1 MRIAVISDVHANPA
15 ALRAVLADI
24 QAAAPDAVV
33 SCGDLAAGPLPHP
46 AIGLLRGLDI
56 PVYCVRGNADRAMIE
71 TFDRTADPAATG
83 EDDNAASMSGWAGT
97 QLTREERDY
106 LATFAAT
113 LTFDVD
119 GLGPVLFC
127 HATPRSDEEV
137 ILATSSQR
145 HLDAALAGV
154 REPTV
159 VCGHTHMQFDRPAGR
174 HRLVNVGSVGMPYGQ
189 PGAYWALLGPGVS
202 LRRTS
207 YDLQAAASEIRRTSR
222 WPEAESFAAE
232 NVLQPPSADEALAY
246 FQQLENRTIA

>member
-1 MRIAVISDVHANPA
+1 MRIAVISDVHANPP

-24 QAAAPDAVV
+24 DAAGPDAIV
-33 SCGDLAAGPLPHP
+33 SCGDLAAGPLPGP

-56 PVYCVRGNADRAMIE
+56 PVYCVRGNADRVMIE
-71 TFDRTADPAATG
+71 TFDGTADAAGILT
-83 EDDNAASMSGWAGT
+83 AWAST
-97 QLTREERDY
+97 QLTRDERDY

-137 ILATSSQR
+137 ILATSSQP

-159 VCGHTHMQFDRPAGR
+159 VCGHTHMQFDRQAGR
-174 HRLVNVGSVGMPYGQ
+174 YRLVNAGSVGMPYGQ

-207 YDLQAAASEIRRTSR
+207 YDLEAAASEIRRTSR
-222 WPEAESFAAE
+222 WPEAESFAAQ
-232 NVLQPPSADEALAY
+232 NVLQPPSADDALAY
-246 FQQLENRTIA
+246 FQQLENRTAI